1 MEKHA
6 QVNFSKANNTPQG
19 HVTLFGEVLYLTY
32 TAQSGNFFI
41 AEKIAENFTD
51 GRILCVRLWRAQEKD
66 DYCILYVRLYIEINE
81 RLLSLKLNDN
91 IYNIA
96 GLMGDIYQYLGY
108 IYQLVIFRIMYNYV
122 QCM

>member
-6 QVNFSKANNTPQG
+6 QVNFSNNTPQG

-66 DYCILYVRLYIEINE
+66 GYCILYVRLNIPYQYIE
-81 RLLSLKLNDN
+81 KLMKD
-91 IYNIA
+91 
-96 GLMGDIYQYLGY
+96 
-108 IYQLVIFRIMYNYV
+108 F
-122 QCM
+122 